1 MEANQPSL
9 TAQGA
14 ALHRAAHQIVDVPQV
29 FADPL
34 ALRIIGPEAEA
45 EIRAGRDRHAQK
57 GASRLRAF
65 LAVRSRYTEDCFAQ
79 AANEG
84 VGQYVVLGAG
94 LDTFAYRAPR
104 PGLRIFEVDH
114 PATQGWKRERLKS
127 AAIPIPE
134 TLSYAPVD
142 FERETLDDG
151 LTRAGFDFA
160 KPAFFAWLGVV
171 PYLTRDAIMA
181 TLGFVARRLKPR
193 SEILFDYAEPMEGRG
208 VANAQALAELS
219 KRVALIGE
227 PLRSFF
233 TPDEWQRDL
242 HALGFSTVE
251 DMDAQA
257 LNARYFSQ
265 REDGLALGGT
275 AHIMR
280 ARV

>member
-1 MEANQPSL
+1 
-9 TAQGA
+9 
-14 ALHRAAHQIVDVPQV
+14 
-29 FADPL
+29 
-34 ALRIIGPEAEA
+34 
-45 EIRAGRDRHAQK
+45 
-57 GASRLRAF
+57 
-65 LAVRSRYTEDCFAQ
+65 
-79 AANEG
+79 
-84 VGQYVVLGAG
+84 
-94 LDTFAYRAPR
+94 
-104 PGLRIFEVDH
+104 
-114 PATQGWKRERLKS
+114 
-127 AAIPIPE
+127 
-134 TLSYAPVD
+134 
-142 FERETLDDG
+142 
-151 LTRAGFDFA
+151 
-160 KPAFFAWLGVV
+160 
-171 PYLTRDAIMA
+171 
-181 TLGFVARRLKPR
+181 
-193 SEILFDYAEPMEGRG
+193 MEGRG